1 MKFAQYVAAFAI
13 LASLLS
19 VNSFAKDNHSGK
31 FTLTDPVRVGSTELA
46 PGDYKAEWSGPADA
60 VKIDIRQNGK
70 TVTTVQGQIKN
81 LERPAPYDSVATKT
95 DGDTR
100 TLDEIEFNNRTD
112 ALVLAGE

>member
-1 MKFAQYVAAFAI
+1 MKFAQYIAAFAI
-13 LASLLS
+13 LATVLS

-60 VKIDIRQNGK
+60 TNIEILKNGK
-70 TVTTVQGQIKN
+70 TVATVQGQIKT
-81 LERPAPYDSVATKT
+81 LERPAPYNSVSTKSE
-95 DGDTR
+95 GDTR
-100 TLDEIEFNNRTD
+100 TVDEIEFNNRTD